1 MMIIT
6 IIITVFMTIAIIAI
20 TIITIMKETAPG
32 LLVYTLIS
40 PPQQGDLFITR

>member
-1 MMIIT
+1 MMIIA
-6 IIITVFMTIAIIAI
+6 IIITVFMIIAIIAI
-20 TIITIMKETAPG
+20 TITIMKETAPG